1 MGKSLIVTE
10 KPSVARDIAA
20 ALRVNSENKGGYFED
35 ERYVISWAAGHLF
48 SLGYPGD
55 QKQEWEEYKLET
67 LPMFAPLKVFPLT
80 DTMKQLNVLVKLIGR
95 ADIDEIINAG
105 DAGIEGE
112 GIQWEI
118 YNYAFARTGKRK
130 KVRRLWISSV
140 SEKAII
146 EGFNNLEPDGSR
158 ANLYQAFL
166 ARRDGDWFYGMNT
179 SRFFGLTYKVKGL
192 SSGSV
197 KNQILGM
204 VVKRCRDIQNFKPEP
219 YYQVAANINNSFSVG
234 WCDEDGNTF
243 KNKGDAEAVVTK
255 VSGQSGIVTLYE
267 TKEKTQKPPAL
278 YSLVK
283 IQSEAVKQYGI
294 TSDRTLEILQSLY
307 QDYKITTYPRTDSE
321 YITSNNIYEIQP
333 LVEAIATS
341 SFIQEMD
348 VSISQMAQKIL
359 AEGLEINQIVDD
371 KKVNDHPGLLINDNF
386 ANFHGEL
393 KPDEK
398 IILGMIIKR
407 MIISLSRP
415 YKYTETI
422 IQLECNGETFGC
434 KGTTPISM
442 GYKEVSKGLKQQEQK
457 TEESDP
463 VLPQLSPGET
473 VQFVAAEVLDKVTK
487 APQYFNESTLF
498 NAMENIASL
507 IEDKQYKKV
516 LKDKKGIGTSATRA
530 AIFKELLDKR
540 YLFKD
545 DSRNK
550 KLPYIK
556 PTELGE
562 KIFDVL
568 PEDMTTPELA
578 AKWQEML
585 NQIETGSITY
595 EYYMKE
601 MQAFITDKVKNYQKI
616 EGIDIA
622 SEQEKPTDKQMN
634 LAKSISLTLDIPMP
648 SELTITALSEFISEN
663 MERYVLAPE
672 KKYAQETSFAIG
684 KCPLCGGDVN
694 VAKSGANYYCVN
706 YKQGCKFSVM
716 KSDYSFKKIT
726 GKDITKAVMKS
737 LLSKGSVKCGGK
749 FVKVQW
755 NTGVSPKGFMTHT
768 YS

>member
-1 MGKSLIVTE
+1 MGKKLVVTE

-20 ALRVNSENKGGYFED
+20 ALRVNSDNKGGYFED

-67 LPMFAPLKVFPLT
+67 LPMFAPLKVFPIT

-95 ADIDEIINAG
+95 DDIDEIINAG

-118 YNYAFARTGKRK
+118 YNYAFARTRKRK

-158 ANLYQAFL
+158 EHLYQAFL

-204 VVKRCRDIQNFKPEP
+204 VVKRCRDIQNFKSEP
-219 YYQVAANINNSFSVG
+219 YYQVVANVNNSFTVG

-243 KNKGDAEAVVTK
+243 KNKNDAEAVVSK
-255 VSGQSGIVTLYE
+255 VTGQPGVVTLYE

-294 TSDRTLEILQSLY
+294 TSDRTLEILQALY

-321 YITSNNIYEIQP
+321 YITSNNAYEIMP
-333 LVEAIATS
+333 LVEAIARS
-341 SFIQEMD
+341 PYIQQMD
-348 VSISQMAQKIL
+348 ATISKMAQRL
-359 AEGLEINQIVDD
+359 LEEGLEIEQIVDD

-386 ANFHGEL
+386 ASFQGEL
-393 KPDEK
+393 KTDEEK
-398 IILGMIIKR
+398 ILCMIIKR
-407 MIISLSRP
+407 MIIALSKP
-415 YKYTETI
+415 YRYAETV
-422 IQLECNGETFGC
+422 IQLECHGETFGC
-434 KGTTPISM
+434 KGTTPVFM
-442 GYKEVSKGLKQQEQK
+442 GYKDIAKGLRQAESNKEEKEQ
-457 TEESDP
+457 T
-463 VLPQLSPGET
+463 LPQLSEGES
-473 VQFVAAEVLDKVTK
+473 VLFSSAEVVNKVTK
-487 APQYFNESTLF
+487 PPQYFNESTLL
-498 NAMENIASL
+498 NGMENIANL
-507 IEDKQYKKV
+507 IEDKEYKKV

-530 AIFKELLDKR
+530 AIFKELLEKR
-540 YLFKD
+540 YLYKD
-545 DSRNK
+545 DSKNK
-550 KLPYIK
+550 NLPYIK

-568 PEDMTTPELA
+568 PKDMTSPELA
-578 AKWQEML
+578 AKWQDML
-585 NQIETGSITY
+585 NQIEAGEITY
-595 EYYMKE
+595 DFYMKE
-601 MQAFITDKVKNYQKI
+601 MEVFITDKVKNYQKV

-622 SEQEKPTDKQMN
+622 SEQSKPTEKQIN
-634 LAKSISLTLDIPMP
+634 LAKSISLTLGLPLPEDM
-648 SELTITALSEFISEN
+648 TITGLSEYITQN
-663 MERYVLAPE
+663 MEQYVLAPE

-694 VAKSGANYYCVN
+694 VAKSGVSYYCAN

-716 KSDYSFKKIT
+716 KSDYAFKQLT

-737 LLSKGSVKCGGK
+737 LLEKGTVKSGGK
-749 FVKVQW
+749 FIKVQW